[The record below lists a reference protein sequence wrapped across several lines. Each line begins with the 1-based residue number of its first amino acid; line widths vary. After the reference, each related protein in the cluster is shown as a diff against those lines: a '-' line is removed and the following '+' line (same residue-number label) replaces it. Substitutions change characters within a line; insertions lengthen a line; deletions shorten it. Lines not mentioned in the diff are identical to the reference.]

1 MALIV
6 SKTINSE
13 NMPLAKI
20 TDGEK
25 ELKNKIISISTDDD
39 EDLYTKTF
47 KHIKISSGMFQV
59 LPNKNA
65 ERTVLTVLGSAG
77 SGKSYFISK
86 FLHEYQ
92 LMYPTYPIYLFSE
105 KDEDEQLDKLK
116 NLKRIKLSE
125 DLDELEYTDFKNCCT
140 LFDDSDSLSKPMK
153 KLVHSI
159 RDKLLKLGRAQCTTV
174 ISSQHNATE
183 GIDSKTLL
191 NESQIIVF
199 FLLNYNRSLKYL
211 IENYI
216 GATKHDIKLMR
227 GNKSRWTAYFKSY
240 PNAIVQE
247 RNAWILGGEE

>member
-6 SKTINSE
+6 SKTINLDY
-13 NMPLAKI
+13 MPLAKI
-20 TDGEK
+20 VGS
-25 ELKNKIISISTDDD
+25 ELNGKIISISNDDD
-39 EDLYTKTF
+39 SELEAYTKTF

-105 KDEDEQLDKLK
+105 KNDDEQLDKLK
-116 NLKRIKLSE
+116 NLKRIKLS
-125 DLDELEYTDFKNCCT
+125 DELAELDYTDFKESAV
-140 LFDDSDSLSKPMK
+140 LFDDSDGLNKPMK
-153 KLVHSI
+153 RLVHGI

-174 ISSQHNATE
+174 ISSQHNSTD

-216 GATKHDIKLMR
+216 GACKSDIKLMR

-247 RNAWILGGEE
+247 KNAWILGTDE